1 MHFDTKIGRNYAR
14 LHIENITILCHGLP
28 FERGSV
34 VEKSYNDLALFFALN
49 GINSLIFDF
58 SGTGFSDGEFSIKNW
73 VDDLKRIC
81 GEFSSVNLVG
91 FSMGGVVAANVAAE
105 ADNIESLVI
114 ASSPCCAD
122 TIRHTKHIYEN
133 AKSKEILRGLKDFET
148 FDRMFREEMKEFEPI
163 RRISEVKCPVLIVH
177 GTSDDVVPF
186 ESGVKLFERANEPKT
201 FLEVRNGSHFLRQ
214 ERVVVEKI
222 IEWLKKEKKGTSQE
236 VITL

>member
-34 VEKSYNDLALFFALN
+34 VEKGYNDLALFFALN

-73 VDDLKRIC
+73 VEDLKNIC
-81 GEFSSVNLVG
+81 SEFNSVNLVG

-105 ADNIESLVI
+105 VENVESLVI

-122 TIRHTKHIYEN
+122 TIRNAKNIYEN
-133 AKSKEILRGLKDFET
+133 AKSKEILRGLSDFES
-148 FDRMFREEMKEFEPI
+148 FEKMLRHEMKEFEPI
-163 RRISEVKCPVLIVH
+163 RRISEVRCPILIVH

-186 ESGVKLFERANEPKT
+186 ENGIMLFEKASEPKT

-222 IEWLKKEKKGTSQE
+222 IEWMKKEKKGVSQE
-236 VITL
+236 VISL

>member
-1 MHFDTKIGRNYAR
+1 MQFDTKIGRNYAR
-14 LHIENITILCHGLP
+14 LHIETVTVLCHGLP

-73 VDDLKRIC
+73 VGDLKNIC
-81 GEFSSVNLVG
+81 REFTSVDLVG

-105 ADNIESLVI
+105 AANVKSLVI
-114 ASSPCCAD
+114 VSSPCCAEA
-122 TIRHTKHIYEN
+122 IRNTKNIYEN
-133 AKSKEILRGLKDFET
+133 AKSKGILRGLSDFES
-148 FDRMFREEMKEFEPI
+148 FDRMLRQEMKEFEPI

-186 ESGVKLFERANEPKT
+186 EDGVRLFEKSNEPKT

-214 ERVVVEKI
+214 ERIVVEKI
-222 IEWLKKEKKGTSQE
+222 IEWLKKEKKGTSKE
-236 VITL
+236 VISL